1 MSKIAVI
8 GSGSWGLALAKHL
21 IENNNDVKIW
31 SYSEEEV
38 YNLNN
43 NQSSI
48 FLPDIKFPENLKAY
62 TDFKEV
68 VSDAKY
74 ILHVTPSVYTR
85 EIVKKYKEYTNKDQ
99 IIILCSKGFEK
110 KSKTTLEQVI
120 QEELPENELMVLTG
134 PSHAEEVSFKIPTG
148 LLLASENDE
157 KLDDVINLFD
167 KELIRIYKS
176 NDVIGAGI
184 GGAVKNI
191 LAFAAGIV
199 AGLELGD
206 NTFAAMITRGLVELA
221 RFTKEMGGNPQ
232 TIYGL
237 SGLGD
242 LVVTSMSN
250 HSRNRRAGLLLAKG
264 YSIEEIREEIGQTIE
279 SIDNIETVYHIAKN
293 INVDVPITNTIYDI
307 LYNNKEVKEAVKEL
321 MLRDTKFEKY
331 Y

>member
-148 LLLASENDE
+148 LLLASENDT

-250 HSRNRRAGLLLAKG
+250 HSRNRRAGLLLAK
-264 YSIEEIREEIGQTIE
+264 EIGRAH
-279 SIDNIETVYHIAKN
+279 V
-293 INVDVPITNTIYDI
+293 
-307 LYNNKEVKEAVKEL
+307 
-321 MLRDTKFEKY
+321 
-331 Y
+331 